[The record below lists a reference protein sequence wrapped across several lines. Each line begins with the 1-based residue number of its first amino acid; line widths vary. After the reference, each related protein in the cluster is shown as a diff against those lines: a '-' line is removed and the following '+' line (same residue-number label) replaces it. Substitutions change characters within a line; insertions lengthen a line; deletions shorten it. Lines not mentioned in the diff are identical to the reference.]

1 MKKGFFTL
9 VMVAAVLGCAATPP
23 EKYSNIR
30 YEISD
35 YDSKFT
41 KMRAGGIALN
51 TVYVSE
57 TPQELQM
64 SLPQCDREKGRE
76 LDETE
81 IVDSLPPKNLLF
93 KVALTNMT
101 THVARLRLAV
111 VTIRDPV
118 GNIYTS
124 LTKNEIKE
132 RFIRGRGCR
141 LSDVATD
148 RFKTLRMI
156 TPNTILVPGRTT
168 SGYFVFVPHD
178 YRLPGVW
185 TLSIHEVPV
194 TFDDAGRTK
203 KTDSL
208 EQQFFISKY
217 AELFVKLAGETDY
230 TKATKDITKGG
241 SEEQELMEFVRL
253 REAERA
259 AAEKAAQQKA
269 AREKKEAERLAK
281 EKEEAE
287 RLAEEKEEAEE
298 AAREKKEA
306 ENEAREKEEAE
317 RLAKEG
323 EKPNPVTGFFKN
335 IFSSGN
341 NKGTQ

>member
-9 VMVAAVLGCAATPP
+9 VMAAAVLGCAATPP
-23 EKYSNIR
+23 ENYSNIR

-35 YDSKFT
+35 HDSKLA

-51 TVYVSE
+51 TEYVSE
-57 TPQELQM
+57 TPQEFQM
-64 SLPQCDREKGRE
+64 SLPQCDRGKGRE

-93 KVALTNMT
+93 KVTFTNMT
-101 THVARLRLAV
+101 THVARLPLAV
-111 VTIRDPV
+111 VTLRDPV
-118 GNIYTS
+118 GNMNTS
-124 LTKNEIKE
+124 LTQNEIEE
-132 RFIRGRGCR
+132 RFIRKRGCR
-141 LSDVATD
+141 LSDVAAD

-156 TPNTILVPGRTT
+156 TQNTILVPGRTT

-217 AELFVKLAGETDY
+217 ADLFVRLTGETDY

-259 AAEKAAQQKA
+259 AAEKAAQEKV
-269 AREKKEAERLAK
+269 AREKEEAEKVAR

-298 AAREKKEA
+298 A
-306 ENEAREKEEAE
+306 AREKEEAE